1 MKTILIS
8 ALAAMALGACASQ
21 TGLGN
26 TVSGG
31 AYGELSPDW
40 EKASKAE
47 AKAQNLI
54 DKGEARIEKGEK
66 KIKDARK
73 MTRDGE
79 DLVDKGQADIKKGEK
94 DLADA
99 KAKREAVEA
108 DYKSRT
114 DAIDG

>member
-8 ALAAMALGACASQ
+8 ALAAMTLGACASQ

-47 AKAQNLI
+47 AKAQ
-54 DKGEARIEKGEK
+54 
-66 KIKDARK
+66 
-73 MTRDGE
+73 

>member
-8 ALAAMALGACASQ
+8 ALAAMTLGACASQ

-66 KIKDARK
+66 KIQCGAPTATHCGLSLISPEPAPF
-73 MTRDGE
+73 TRP
-79 DLVDKGQADIKKGEK
+79 
-94 DLADA
+94 
-99 KAKREAVEA
+99 R
-108 DYKSRT
+108 
-114 DAIDG
+114 